1 VTLEDVV
8 FQTFAP
14 FIQWPLG
21 AFIPAAAFAAGFA
34 WTRRALPLAAAIAW
48 ALYATL
54 ETLNKARITC
64 SGECNIRVDLLVIY
78 PALWIVSIA
87 AIAVL
92 FMGRKRR
99 GAA

>member
-1 VTLEDVV
+1 MTLEAIV

-14 FIQWPLG
+14 FIQWPVAAL
-21 AFIPAAAFAAGFA
+21 APAALFAAAFA
-34 WTRRALPLAAAIAW
+34 WSRRALPLAAAIAW

-54 ETLNKARITC
+54 EMLNKARITC
-64 SGECNIRVDLLVIY
+64 SGECNIRIDLLVIY

-87 AIAVL
+87 AIVAL
-92 FMGRKRR
+92 LMGRRRR

>member
-1 VTLEDVV
+1 MTFEDLV

-14 FIQWPLG
+14 FIKWPIG
-21 AFIPAAAFAAGFA
+21 AFIPAAAFAAAFA
-34 WTRRALPLAAAIAW
+34 WNRRALPLVAAIAW

-54 ETLNKARITC
+54 ETLNHARITC

-87 AIAVL
+87 AVVAL
-92 FMGRKRR
+92 LLGRKRR

>member
-1 VTLEDVV
+1 VTLEDIV

-14 FIQWPLG
+14 FIKWPLG
-21 AFIPAAAFAAGFA
+21 AFIPAAIFAAGFA
-34 WTRRALPLAAAIAW
+34 WNRRIPTLVAAVAW

-54 ETLNKARITC
+54 ETLNKAQITC
-64 SGECNIRVDLLVIY
+64 RGDCNIRVDLLVIY

-87 AIAVL
+87 AVVAL
-92 FMGRKRR
+92 LMGRKRR

>member
-1 VTLEDVV
+1 MTAEAVI

-14 FIQWPLG
+14 LIEWPLA
-21 AFIPAAAFAAGFA
+21 AFIPAAAFGAAFA
-34 WTRRALPLAAAIAW
+34 WSRRTAALVAAIAW

-78 PALWIVSIA
+78 PVLWIVSIA
-87 AIAVL
+87 GIAAL
-92 FMGRKRR
+92 FRKRRRR

>member
-1 VTLEDVV
+1 VTFEALV

-14 FIQWPLG
+14 FIKWPLG
-21 AFIPAAAFAAGFA
+21 AFIPAALFGAAYA
-34 WTRRALPLAAAIAW
+34 WSRRGLTLAATIAW

-64 SGECNIRVDLLVIY
+64 SGECNIRVDLLLIY

-87 AIAVL
+87 AVVAF

>member
-1 VTLEDVV
+1 MTLETLV

-21 AFIPAAAFAAGFA
+21 AFIPAAAFAAAFA
-34 WTRRALPLAAAIAW
+34 WSRRALTLAASLAW

-87 AIAVL
+87 AVVAL
-92 FMGRKRR
+92 CTGRRPR

>member
-1 VTLEDVV
+1 MTFESIV

-21 AFIPAAAFAAGFA
+21 AFIPAAAFGAAFA
-34 WTRRALPLAAAIAW
+34 WNRRGLALAATIAW
-48 ALYATL
+48 ALYAIL
-54 ETLNKARITC
+54 ELLNKARITC

-78 PALWIVSIA
+78 PALWIVSILG
-87 AIAVL
+87 VVGL
-92 FMGRKRR
+92 LMGRKSR

>member
-1 VTLEDVV
+1 VTLEALV

-14 FIQWPLG
+14 FIQWPLA
-21 AFIPAAAFAAGFA
+21 AFIPAGLFGAGFA
-34 WTRRALPLAAAIAW
+34 WNRRALTLAAAIAW

-78 PALWIVSIA
+78 PFLWIVSIA
-87 AIAVL
+87 GIAALV
-92 FMGRKRR
+92 MGRSRR

>member
-1 VTLEDVV
+1 VTFDALV

-14 FIQWPLG
+14 FIRWPLG
-21 AFIPAAAFAAGFA
+21 AFIPAGAFAVAFA
-34 WTRRALPLAAAIAW
+34 WNRRGLTLAPAIAW

-54 ETLNKARITC
+54 ETLNKAHITC

-78 PALWIVSIA
+78 PALWVLSIA
-87 AIAVL
+87 GIVGML
-92 FMGRKRR
+92 LGRKRR